1 MGCELRENG
10 GEGSLF
16 IRWGGPHREP
26 DAGALHGGTADVN
39 GGARHAIHDGG
50 LRGGSVRGRSALGVT
65 ASRRA
70 RAPFSPPC
78 IKCLAQSQ
86 AEY

>member
-10 GEGSLF
+10 RGVPFLYAGV
-16 IRWGGPHREP
+16 GHQREP
-26 DAGALHGGTADVN
+26 DAAALHGGTADVN
-39 GGARHAIHDGG
+39 GGVRHAIQDGG
-50 LRGGSVRGRSALGVT
+50 LRGGSGRGRSALGVT

-86 AEY
+86 AKH